1 MWVHASVDD
10 KTGWTCQ
17 FTTRRSQSDNDP
29 PTGWVFV
36 AASITHCK
44 LWSAVQ
50 SLVEEVRPCHSHAVN
65 TTVGW
70 QDLQRG
76 ILQKIYMNKFGV
88 CGTTGQPTQNATYKN
103 ANNIYMF
110 QRITSWLLH
119 IIFSF
124 CMIIPQ
130 SFQFTGQIVPPP
142 RFLSLGI
149 SEGLSGQKQLPDNQ
163 WLKHS
168 NYSQD
173 QG

>member
-1 MWVHASVDD
+1 
-10 KTGWTCQ
+10 
-17 FTTRRSQSDNDP
+17 
-29 PTGWVFV
+29 
-36 AASITHCK
+36 
-44 LWSAVQ
+44 VQ

-76 ILQKIYMNKFGV
+76 ILQKIYMNKFRV

-130 SFQFTGQIVPPP
+130 SFQFVGQIV
-142 RFLSLGI
+142 RFVCFLQNVFQTTPLVLQAYLQEAREIVNDTKTFLYGDCPDPGCNCCFQLTI
-149 SEGLSGQKQLPDNQ
+149 VWGLFSYTRSFRQPQR
-163 WLKHS
+163 
-168 NYSQD
+168 
-173 QG
+173 